1 MELMGKV
8 KFILA
13 SASPRRREILD
24 AVGIKYEVR
33 PTEADETIPDDCAND
48 AEKTV
53 CMLSKRKADAASH
66 GGSNEIIIAADTVV
80 FAGGEI
86 LGKPTDVID
95 AARMLK
101 TLSGKTHSV
110 LTGITVKRGE
120 KTVTE
125 FEKSFVTF
133 LPLTDEQ
140 IHTYIKL
147 KNPLD
152 KAGAYGIQET
162 AALFVSEIKGDYHNI
177 VGLPICRLG
186 EILRR
191 EFAVELVC
199 EIE

>member
-1 MELMGKV
+1 M
-8 KFILA
+8 
-13 SASPRRREILD
+13 D
-24 AVGIKYEVR
+24 AVGIKYELR
-33 PTEADETIPDDCAND
+33 PTDADESIPAEWKND

-53 CMLSKRKADAASH
+53 CELARRKADAALCRD
-66 GGSNEIIIAADTVV
+66 GEIIIAADTVV
-80 FAGGEI
+80 FADGEI
-86 LGKPTDVID
+86 LGKPND
-95 AARMLK
+95 ATEAAKMLRK
-101 TLSGKTHSV
+101 LSGNTHSV

-120 KTVTE
+120 KAVTE

-133 LPLTDEQ
+133 LTITDEQ

-191 EFAVELVC
+191 EFGVEVIA